1 MPEFKYRAADVT
13 GALREGV
20 LESGDSEGATR
31 RLRSLG
37 LIPIQVTGTG
47 GDAEAHGVP
56 QTKTRGGK
64 ATQNDV
70 LAFTSEL
77 AIMLRAGLSLDRA
90 LRVLIGMSHKRAVAD
105 LLQQLLES
113 VKGGA
118 SLSKALEPYRL
129 LVGDFYVNMVRSGE
143 TGGQLS
149 EVLSRLVEH
158 LERMRALRDSIIS
171 AMIYPAILALVAV
184 LSVFVML
191 GFVVP
196 QFEALFR
203 GMGDAL
209 PLPTRIILDLGQQFT
224 KHGFVLAA
232 GGLTFLALL
241 AKILSS
247 QAGRVWWQAKVIRL
261 PVLGAIVLKYEIT
274 RFSRSLGTLLGN
286 GVPIIAALKIATE
299 TVSNELLRLRLAPIA
314 PAMKGGG
321 RIADAMSK
329 TGLFEALAVNLVK
342 VGEETGRL
350 DVMLLELA
358 KIFDRDVETAIKRG
372 LTLLE
377 PLLIVVM
384 GLMIASIIVSI
395 LMGILSVNDLAV

>member
-1 MPEFKYRAADVT
+1 MPEFLYRAADT
-13 GALREGV
+13 SGGLREGK
-20 LESGDSEGATR
+20 LEANDSDGAFR
-31 RLRSLG
+31 RLRAQG
-37 LIPIQVTGTG
+37 LVPIHVSSVMGNAEG
-47 GDAEAHGVP
+47 GSVAPRKA
-56 QTKTRGGK
+56 KGGR
-64 ATQNDV
+64 ASQMDV

-90 LRVLIGMSHKRAVAD
+90 LRVLIGMSHKRSVAD

-118 SLSKALEPYRL
+118 SLSRALEPYRT
-129 LVGDFYVNMVRSGE
+129 LVGDFYINMVRSGE

-149 EVLSRLVEH
+149 DVLNRLVEH
-158 LERMRALRDSIIS
+158 LERMRALRDSIVS
-171 AMIYPAILALVAV
+171 AMIYPAILAGVAV

-196 QFEALFR
+196 QFESLFR
-203 GMGDAL
+203 GMGDSL
-209 PLPTRIILDLGQQFT
+209 PLPTRIILDLGQYFT
-224 KHGFVLAA
+224 KYGLVTAA
-232 GGLTFLALL
+232 GGFAFVALL
-241 AKILSS
+241 VKVLGSP
-247 QAGRVWWQAKVIRL
+247 AGRAWWQTRALRFPL
-261 PVLGAIVLKYEIT
+261 LGAVVLKYEIT
-274 RFSRSLGTLLGN
+274 RFARSLGTLLGN
-286 GVPIIAALKIATE
+286 GVPIITALKIATE
-299 TVSNELLRLRLAPIA
+299 TVSNEMLRNRLEPIA

-321 RIADAMSK
+321 RMAEALAK
-329 TGLFEALAVNLVK
+329 TGLFEALALNLVR

-350 DVMLLELA
+350 DTMLLELA